1 MAGKHAVISG
11 AGPVGAL
18 TACYLSKR
26 GYNVDLYEMRADIR
40 TDETERL
47 RRSINLSLSERGRA
61 ALREIGL
68 EDEIV
73 SIGTKMFGRMIHKP
87 TESGDCFSIPY
98 GNSAEHYLLSVNRL
112 VLNQKLLDL
121 CESNFSGNV
130 NMHFNH
136 KMTGIDFNK
145 NSVTFENKESGSPVE
160 AKTDFDFLAGC
171 DGLYSMTRR
180 QMARKSPQNFSQ
192 TYIKHSYKELSM
204 PANADGSYRMDKNF
218 LHIWPRGDFMMIALA
233 NQTGSFTM
241 TMFAPKETL
250 EAIKTEAQVMTFFK
264 ETFPDSITLFGEDYL
279 RKSYFETE
287 ILPLSYCKVDPY
299 YYGDS
304 CCLLGDSA
312 HAIVPFYGQGLN
324 AGMEDVLI
332 LENILKENG
341 GNMKTAIKTY
351 SDRRVEHGQAIADM
365 ALYNYWVMRDGVNS
379 RWFRFKKTIANAV
392 GKVAPGFI
400 TDLYILVSFSTTPYG
415 DAWRQHEKNEF
426 RIKSLIG
433 LGVAGLVGGAV
444 YGAHRRNLD
453 FSAIGQAVKSLMNSS

>member
-1 MAGKHAVISG
+1 
-11 AGPVGAL
+11 
-18 TACYLSKR
+18 
-26 GYNVDLYEMRADIR
+26 
-40 TDETERL
+40 
-47 RRSINLSLSERGRA
+47 
-61 ALREIGL
+61 
-68 EDEIV
+68 
-73 SIGTKMFGRMIHKP
+73 
-87 TESGDCFSIPY
+87 
-98 GNSAEHYLLSVNRL
+98 
-112 VLNQKLLDL
+112 
-121 CESNFSGNV
+121 
-130 NMHFNH
+130 
-136 KMTGIDFNK
+136 
-145 NSVTFENKESGSPVE
+145 
-160 AKTDFDFLAGC
+160 
-171 DGLYSMTRR
+171 
-180 QMARKSPQNFSQ
+180 
-192 TYIKHSYKELSM
+192 
-204 PANADGSYRMDKNF
+204 
-218 LHIWPRGDFMMIALA
+218 
-233 NQTGSFTM
+233 
-241 TMFAPKETL
+241 
-250 EAIKTEAQVMTFFK
+250 MTFFK
-264 ETFPDSITLFGEDYL
+264 ETFPDSIALFGEDYL

-453 FSAIGQAVKSLMNSS
+453 FNVIGQAVKSLMNST